1 MNNNLIDDQTSKV
14 KKVLIISDQIPGHFN
29 QSIGI
34 CSLLNENIEVNYAI
48 IEMQWRIHVLRFLFR
63 IFSRMLCKNL
73 TNFNSK
79 LIVSFFKEIDV
90 SGYDL
95 LIASGGNTF
104 FINAALSK
112 LHGIPNIQLGSPR
125 GIKSELF
132 NAHLT
137 AERYS
142 NSKNNIVYD
151 VTPSKYSPKACISNN
166 EIEKKI
172 LLLFGGNG
180 IGYEYSDRDIK
191 NITETMNSLTEKNK
205 KELICVTSRRSKENH
220 ENILRQ
226 NLNNLSKRSIWF
238 HRGGENADLRDLFS
252 LSDFIFVTED
262 SAMMISESI
271 SSGKTVTT
279 LFPEKVVTPKR
290 YKNHINLYLN
300 KGFIS
305 RSKIGDQLVLR
316 KNNEHSQKIEESR
329 KKLLNQILCNIG
341 LQ

>member
-1 MNNNLIDDQTSKV
+1 M

-34 CSLLNENIEVNYAI
+34 CSLLNENIGVNYAI
-48 IEMQWRIHVLRFLFR
+48 IEMHWRIHVLRFLFR

-79 LIVSFFKEIDV
+79 LIVSFFKKIDV

-151 VTPSKYSPKACISNN
+151 VTPNKYSPKACISNN
-166 EIEKKI
+166 DIEKKI

-180 IGYEYSDRDIK
+180 MGYEYSDRDVK

-238 HRGGENADLRDLFS
+238 YRGGENADLRDLFS

-271 SSGKTVTT
+271 SSGKIVTT

-316 KNNEHSQKIEESR
+316 KNNEHTQKIEESR
-329 KKLLNQILCNIG
+329 KKLLNQILCNID

>member
-1 MNNNLIDDQTSKV
+1 M

-34 CSLLNENIEVNYAI
+34 CALLNENIGVKYTI
-48 IEMQWRIHVLRFLFR
+48 IEMHWRINAFRFLFR
-63 IFSRMLCKNL
+63 IISRMLCKNL

-151 VTPSKYSPKACISNN
+151 VTPNKYSPKACISNN

-329 KKLLNQILCNIG
+329 KKLLNQILYNIG

>member
-34 CSLLNENIEVNYAI
+34 CSLLNESIEVNYVI
-48 IEMQWRIHVLRFLFR
+48 VEMHWRIHVLRFFFR

-79 LIVSFFKEIDV
+79 LIVSFFKKIDV

-151 VTPSKYSPKACISNN
+151 VTPNKYSPKACISNN
-166 EIEKKI
+166 EIEKNI

-191 NITETMNSLTEKNK
+191 NLTETMNSLTEKNK
-205 KELICVTSRRSKENH
+205 KELICVTSRRSKEKH

-238 HRGGENADLRDLFS
+238 YRGGKNADLRDLFS

-300 KGFIS
+300 KGFIF

-329 KKLLNQILCNIG
+329 KKLLNQILYNID

>member
-34 CSLLNENIEVNYAI
+34 CSLLNESIEVNYEI
-48 IEMQWRIHVLRFLFR
+48 VEMHWRIHVLRFLFR
-63 IFSRMLCKNL
+63 VFSRMLCKNL

-79 LIVSFFKEIDV
+79 LIVSFFKKIDV

-151 VTPSKYSPKACISNN
+151 VTPNKYSPKACISNN

-191 NITETMNSLTEKNK
+191 NLTETMNSLTEKNK

-238 HRGGENADLRDLFS
+238 YRGGKNADLRDLFS

-316 KNNEHSQKIEESR
+316 KNNEHSQYIEESR
-329 KKLLNQILCNIG
+329 KKLLNQILYNID

>member
-1 MNNNLIDDQTSKV
+1 M

-34 CSLLNENIEVNYAI
+34 CALLNENIGVKYTI
-48 IEMQWRIHVLRFLFR
+48 IEMHWRINSLRFLFR
-63 IFSRMLCKNL
+63 IISRMLCKNL
-73 TNFNSK
+73 TNFNAK
-79 LIVSFFKEIDV
+79 LIVSFFKKIDV

-104 FINAALSK
+104 FINAALSR

-137 AERYS
+137 AQRYS
-142 NSKNNIVYD
+142 NSENNIVYD
-151 VTPSKYSPKACISNN
+151 VTPNKYSPKACMSNN
-166 EIEKKI
+166 EVEKNI

-180 IGYEYSDRDIK
+180 MGYEYLDRDVK
-191 NITETMNSLTEKNK
+191 NIIETMNTLTKKNK
-205 KELICVTSRRSKENH
+205 KQLICVTSRRSKENH
-220 ENILRQ
+220 ENLLIE

-238 HRGGENADLRDLFS
+238 HKGGENANLRDLFS

-271 SSGKTVTT
+271 SSGKIVTT
-279 LFPEKVVTPKR
+279 LFPEKVVTPER
-290 YKNHINLYLN
+290 YKNHIDLYLN
-300 KGFIS
+300 KGFIF

-316 KNNEHSQKIEESR
+316 KNNDHSQKIEESR
-329 KKLLNQILCNIG
+329 KKLLNQILCNID
-341 LQ
+341 LR

>member
-1 MNNNLIDDQTSKV
+1 M

-34 CSLLNENIEVNYAI
+34 CALLNENIGVKYTI
-48 IEMQWRIHVLRFLFR
+48 IEMHWRINAFRFLFR
-63 IFSRMLCKNL
+63 IISRMLCKNL

-191 NITETMNSLTEKNK
+191 NLTETMNSLTEKNK

-329 KKLLNQILCNIG
+329 KKLLNQILYNIG

>member
-1 MNNNLIDDQTSKV
+1 M

-34 CSLLNENIEVNYAI
+34 CALLNENIGVKYTI
-48 IEMQWRIHVLRFLFR
+48 IEMHWRINAFRFLFR
-63 IFSRMLCKNL
+63 IISRMLCKNL
-73 TNFNSK
+73 TNFNAK
-79 LIVSFFKEIDV
+79 LIVSFFKKIDV

-137 AERYS
+137 AQRYS
-142 NSKNNIVYD
+142 NSENNIVYD
-151 VTPSKYSPKACISNN
+151 VTPNKYSPKACMGNN
-166 EIEKKI
+166 EVEKNI

-180 IGYEYSDRDIK
+180 MGYEYLDRDVK
-191 NITETMNSLTEKNK
+191 NIIETMNTLTKKNK
-205 KELICVTSRRSKENH
+205 KQLICVTSRRSKENH
-220 ENILRQ
+220 ENILIE

-238 HRGGENADLRDLFS
+238 HRGGENANLRDLFS

-271 SSGKTVTT
+271 SSGKIVTT
-279 LFPEKVVTPKR
+279 LFPEKVVTPER
-290 YKNHINLYLN
+290 YKNHIDLYLN
-300 KGFIS
+300 KGFIF

-316 KNNEHSQKIEESR
+316 KNNDHSQKIEESR
-329 KKLLNQILCNIG
+329 KKLLNQILCNID
-341 LQ
+341 LR

>member
-34 CSLLNENIEVNYAI
+34 CSLLNESIEVNYEI
-48 IEMQWRIHVLRFLFR
+48 VEMHWRIHVLRFLFR
-63 IFSRMLCKNL
+63 VFSRMLCKNL

-79 LIVSFFKEIDV
+79 LIVSFFKKIDV

-151 VTPSKYSPKACISNN
+151 VTPNKYSPKACISNN

-191 NITETMNSLTEKNK
+191 NLTETMNSLTEKNK

-238 HRGGENADLRDLFS
+238 YRGGKNADLRDLFS

-316 KNNEHSQKIEESR
+316 KNNEHSQNIEESR
-329 KKLLNQILCNIG
+329 KKLLNQILYNID

>member
-1 MNNNLIDDQTSKV
+1 V

-34 CSLLNENIEVNYAI
+34 CSLLNENIGVNYAI
-48 IEMQWRIHVLRFLFR
+48 IEMHWRIHVLRFLFR

-79 LIVSFFKEIDV
+79 LIVSFFKKIDV

-151 VTPSKYSPKACISNN
+151 VTPNKYSPKACISNN
-166 EIEKKI
+166 DIEKKI

-180 IGYEYSDRDIK
+180 MGYEYSDRDVK

-238 HRGGENADLRDLFS
+238 YRGGENADLRDLFS

-271 SSGKTVTT
+271 SSGKIVTT

-316 KNNEHSQKIEESR
+316 KNNEHTQKIEESR
-329 KKLLNQILCNIG
+329 KKLLNQILCNID

>member
-1 MNNNLIDDQTSKV
+1 M

-34 CSLLNENIEVNYAI
+34 CSLLNENIGVNYSI
-48 IEMQWRIHVLRFLFR
+48 IEMHWRIHFLRFLFR

-79 LIVSFFKEIDV
+79 LIVSFFKKIDV

-151 VTPSKYSPKACISNN
+151 VTPNKYSPKACISNN
-166 EIEKKI
+166 DIEKKI

-180 IGYEYSDRDIK
+180 MGYEYSDRDVK

-238 HRGGENADLRDLFS
+238 YRGGENADLRDLFS

-271 SSGKTVTT
+271 SSGKIVTT

-316 KNNEHSQKIEESR
+316 KNNEHTQKIEESR
-329 KKLLNQILCNIG
+329 KKLLNQILCNID

>member
-1 MNNNLIDDQTSKV
+1 M

-34 CSLLNENIEVNYAI
+34 CSLLNENIGVNYAI
-48 IEMQWRIHVLRFLFR
+48 IEMHWRIHVLRFLFR

-79 LIVSFFKEIDV
+79 LIVSFFKKIDV

-151 VTPSKYSPKACISNN
+151 VTPTKYSPKACISNN

-238 HRGGENADLRDLFS
+238 YRGGENADLRDLFS

-305 RSKIGDQLVLR
+305 RSKIGDELVLR

>member
-34 CSLLNENIEVNYAI
+34 CSLLNESIEVNYVI
-48 IEMQWRIHVLRFLFR
+48 VEMHWRIHVLRFLFR
-63 IFSRMLCKNL
+63 VFSRMLCKNL

-79 LIVSFFKEIDV
+79 LIVSFFKKIDV

-151 VTPSKYSPKACISNN
+151 VTPNKYSPKACISNN

-191 NITETMNSLTEKNK
+191 NLTETMNSLTEKNK

-329 KKLLNQILCNIG
+329 KKLLNQILYNID